1 MGNTDRALRW
11 LFRAGYGTV
20 FLLLVA
26 PVVVVT
32 ATSLSA
38 TTAVTF
44 PPTDLS
50 FRWYTT
56 LFTRRVWMQAVQNS
70 LLTAGGTAVFS
81 TGLGVA
87 GALGARH
94 LSDRSQI
101 AVSGLVLVPLL
112 VPGVVLGVSL
122 LIFFSRFGLQ
132 QRLSTIVLAHALWA
146 TPLTFSVMRATFSR
160 FDWQL
165 QEAAMDLG
173 ASRLRAFR
181 EVVVPN
187 TVSGLV
193 AAAAIAFVVSLQEFI
208 MALFLS
214 GRETRTIPVESWFAL
229 RGSLSP
235 LVSVASTLLVGAV
248 VLTLIIAATAIGLE
262 RVADDT

>member
-1 MGNTDRALRW
+1 MRNTDQALRW
-11 LFRAGYGTV
+11 LFRLGYGTI

-32 ATSLSA
+32 ATSFSA

-44 PPTDLS
+44 PPTELS
-50 FRWYTT
+50 SRWYAM
-56 LFTRRVWMQAVQNS
+56 LFTQRVWVRAVQNS
-70 LLTAGGTAVFS
+70 LITASGTAVFS
-81 TGLGVA
+81 TILGVA
-87 GALGARH
+87 GALGVRQ
-94 LSDRSQI
+94 LSDRSQL

-122 LIFFSRFGLQ
+122 LLFFSRFGLQ

-173 ASRLRAFR
+173 ASRFRAFR
-181 EVVVPN
+181 EVLVPN
-187 TVSGLV
+187 IVSGLV

-208 MALFLS
+208 MSLFLS
-214 GRETRTIPVESWFAL
+214 GRETRTVPVESWFAL

-235 LVSVASTLLVGAV
+235 LVSVGSTLLVGAV
-248 VLTLIIAATAIGLE
+248 VLALLIAAAAIGLE
-262 RVADDT
+262 QVADDT